1 MSAPHSGACG
11 TVKEPLS
18 THGGRAITPH
28 GSDPNQQVRTS
39 VLYILVYHI
48 FYYLSIALYILETLF
63 AICKTKGYIML
74 SKEQILILNEWQA
87 LYFHD
92 DNMPEYGYIYKKEC
106 IKDHKISTFYTIE
119 LHIIPETG
127 CWLINVFYN
136 NIECICNCVEDN
148 AHSIPRFKRD
158 IDYKSFLRE
167 IEIRQYSNDVI
178 SFIKDTVQQLQH
190 LQTDENQDKL
200 KKIMLSYTNITD
212 GL

>member
-1 MSAPHSGACG
+1 
-11 TVKEPLS
+11 
-18 THGGRAITPH
+18 
-28 GSDPNQQVRTS
+28 
-39 VLYILVYHI
+39 
-48 FYYLSIALYILETLF
+48 
-63 AICKTKGYIML
+63 ML
-74 SKEQILILNEWQA
+74 SKEQILILNEWQT
-87 LYFHD
+87 LYFRD

-167 IEIRQYSNDVI
+167 IEIRQYSKDVI

-200 KKIMLSYTNITD
+200 KIDNVILPEHHGRLVDIDKFLHDSGLDKAMKYGSEDRSYSYSTMMMYEIAEMLDDIPVVVEATD
-212 GL
+212 NMEGK